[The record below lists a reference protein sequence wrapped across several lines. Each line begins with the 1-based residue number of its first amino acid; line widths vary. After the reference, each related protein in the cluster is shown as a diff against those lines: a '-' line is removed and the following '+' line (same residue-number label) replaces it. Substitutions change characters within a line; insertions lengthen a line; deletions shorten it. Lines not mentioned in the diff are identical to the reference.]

1 LILRGPPENVRVS
14 DGLSVRLCPQTE
26 REVAAYTQR
35 AKGYPKQ
42 YCRDATVRNPGT
54 GRAKK
59 RPFSEAAQVKDSRD
73 RYDPMQITDIPDL
86 GT

>member
-1 LILRGPPENVRVS
+1 
-14 DGLSVRLCPQTE
+14 
-26 REVAAYTQR
+26 VAAYTKR

-73 RYDPMQITDIPDL
+73 RYDSMQITDIPDL